1 MNNKLLS
8 PLITKNIIRI
18 FPSIKIK
25 NRNKN
30 FFKKNIIKTE
40 INTNKIKLSKMTKD
54 KATNL
59 NNYITDD
66 INNID
71 QLSFVKDKFIVFRST
86 KEQKKEKF
94 NTVNYELLP
103 KIRDQKPLKIKKE
116 FFKDFEN
123 KILDVN
129 NINNS
134 KNNEDTTDIKEEK
147 NNNKN
152 NKLSKVILKIV
163 NKQSQTEKNINNKY
177 TEINGILENMQKITN
192 EILTKK

>member
-1 MNNKLLS
+1 
-8 PLITKNIIRI
+8 
-18 FPSIKIK
+18 
-25 NRNKN
+25 
-30 FFKKNIIKTE
+30 
-40 INTNKIKLSKMTKD
+40 MTKD

-103 KIRDQKPLKIKKE
+103 KIRDQKPLKIKKD

-177 TEINGILENMQKITN
+177 TEINGLLENMQKITN